1 LSDLGRFKVTSS
13 IDGRG
18 NDIVASWS
26 AGAGFAKV
34 GLGDIVVNGRCDVLR
49 EVDWKTRTGQ
59 PV

>member
-1 LSDLGRFKVTSS
+1 VTSS